1 MNKTT
6 LHSASDLKEL
16 FKDCANY
23 WQQNAKK
30 IIHAADEIEKT
41 LSDRIDHMRKESL
54 TRKRE
59 AFGNAVQKLVEDVK
73 SPELILATTGTT
85 SSGKST
91 LANFLIGAELLPS
104 AVQEMSA
111 GLVKICHSDQLHR
124 LTIKS
129 TRGATWDSGEWNNL
143 SADEV
148 RSHLKETMEQ
158 FRIAEKENPTI
169 EAVHF
174 KIDWPIRL
182 AAEKAHFGLPED
194 TRITILD
201 LPGLKAMNDERNG
214 LIIRDN
220 ITQALCLVAYN
231 AEETDDRKQKELL
244 NQVIDQVTSLRKT
257 PDALGRMLFLL
268 NRIDAFYRNDSDP
281 EDSLKK
287 FKEYVKQQLQQGLIK
302 ALPEEKTIIESIEPA
317 VISSLPALWAVEA
330 SLCQISS
337 SKQQEY
343 FENIESTFSRI
354 FPKGYWKIYPRDPE
368 DWTDD
373 LCRHLIEDTLRHSHA
388 NEFEQ
393 RLGEHI
399 SRNLPGI
406 VLTGPIS
413 EVSKTANA
421 FLMELDQTLDA
432 YTERTEVEADTVKKH
447 LAGIENVLTREADD
461 AIKLLEKLKT
471 CSESKSFHDI
481 GSITKNIETHIAK
494 QGLLSPIHNLT
505 TDVFTEPFN
514 ELADY
519 AAAILEG
526 EYPVPSPLMTG
537 APTLNQFTQSLENL
551 RNSPY
556 GKVWQKGG
564 VFKEGLDKKAVNIAI
579 DEFAQQLSIITNF
592 IIPIAA
598 NRSGDRVAIAFKECA
613 SLLISK
619 IEAKGNTALE
629 QGLEDFPGLQSVFR
643 GEITFPSFKGTNIKF
658 SPKVEEWKGTE
669 VREEKEISHERSIW
683 TLFLVR
689 HQVEK
694 LVTKEYEVRGISVA
708 GLGDLFN
715 GFYSSAEFEPFI
727 DTFWKYI
734 ASLVDVFSENVLGRI
749 RKGID
754 GYILAID
761 QSVHEIEQSKLQK
774 IQNLN
779 YYKEALKEVIVTL
792 QEKTIDLPV
801 WNQTVTREDTNAI

>member
-1 MNKTT
+1 MVEATIQST
-6 LHSASDLKEL
+6 SDLKEL
-16 FKDCANY
+16 FKECATY
-23 WQQNAKK
+23 WKNRAKK
-30 IIHAADEIEKT
+30 ITHVADKIEKA
-41 LSDRIDHMRKESL
+41 LSDRLEDTRRESL
-54 TRKRE
+54 KRKRE
-59 AFGNAVQKLVEDVK
+59 ALGDAVQTLLNHVR

-91 LANFLIGAELLPS
+91 LANFLIGDNILPS
-104 AVQEMSA
+104 AAQEMSA
-111 GLVKICHSDQLHR
+111 GLVKICHHDQRKALK
-124 LTIKS
+124 IVS
-129 TRGATWDSGEWNNL
+129 TRGADWETGEWDDLN
-143 SADEV
+143 AEEI
-148 RSHLKETMEQ
+148 RSRLEKTMEQ
-158 FRIAEKENPTI
+158 FRIAEKTDPKI
-169 EAVHF
+169 EPVCF
-174 KIDWPIRL
+174 EIYWPIRL
-182 AAEKAHFGLPED
+182 ATEKARFGLPEG

-214 LIIRDN
+214 PIIRKN

-231 AEETDDRKQKELL
+231 AEETDDKKQKELL
-244 NQVIDQVTSLRKT
+244 NQVISQVTSWRKT
-257 PDALGRMLFLL
+257 PDTLGRMLFLL
-268 NRIDAFYRNDSDP
+268 NRIDAFYRSDSNP
-281 EDSLKK
+281 EESLKK
-287 FKEYVKQQLQQGLIK
+287 FRSYVTEQLRQGLK
-302 ALPEEKTIIESIEPA
+302 KELPEEGETIEGIEPA
-317 VISSLPALWAVEA
+317 AISSLPALLAVEA
-330 SLCQISS
+330 SLYQLNS
-337 SKQQEY
+337 SKQQEHL
-343 FENIESTFSRI
+343 ENIESKFNLI
-354 FPKGYWKIYPRDPE
+354 FPKGYWKAYPRDFE
-368 DWTDD
+368 DLTGD
-373 LCRHLIEDTLRHSHA
+373 LCRHLIQDTLYYSHA
-388 NEFEQ
+388 TEFEQ

-399 SRNLPGI
+399 NRNLPGI
-406 VLTGPIS
+406 VLAGPMS
-413 EVSKTANA
+413 EVSNAANK
-421 FLMELDQTLDA
+421 FLTELDQTLDA
-432 YTERTEVEADTVKKH
+432 YTERTEGEADTVKKH
-447 LAGIENVLTREADD
+447 LDGIENVLTQEADE

-471 CSESKSFHDI
+471 CYESKSFHDI

-494 QGLLSPIHNLT
+494 QDLLSPIHNLT
-505 TDVFTEPFN
+505 TNVFTEPFN

-564 VFKEGLDKKAVNIAI
+564 VFKEGLDEKAVNIAI
-579 DEFAQQLSIITNF
+579 NEFAQQLSIITNF
-592 IIPIAA
+592 IIPISA

-619 IEAKGNTALE
+619 IEAEANIALE
-629 QGLEDFPGLQSVFR
+629 QGLEDFPGLQTVFK
-643 GEITFPSFKGTNIKF
+643 GDITFPSFKGTDIKF

-669 VREEKEISHERSIW
+669 IREEKEISHERSIW

-708 GLGDLFN
+708 GLGELFN

-727 DTFWKYI
+727 DTFRKYI

-754 GYILAID
+754 GYKLAID

-774 IQNLN
+774 IQNLK
-779 YYKEALKEVIVTL
+779 YYKEALKDVTL